1 MKKKAIIF
9 GVNGQDGSYL
19 AEFLI
24 KKNYVVHGTRRYS
37 SVNNIKNLYN
47 VINEK
52 NFFLHYS
59 DVTDS
64 SNIQSIINEFKPDE
78 IYNLAAQSHVHV
90 SFFTPEY
97 TADVDALGHLKILE
111 AARKIKKKIKIY
123 NASTSELFGSNI
135 KKPQNEMT
143 TFEPVSPYSIAKQ
156 YAFGISKIYREAYGM
171 FICNGILFN
180 HESPRRGLSFITR
193 KISKAV
199 SDIINNKINFFS
211 VGNLNAKR
219 DWGYAK
225 EFVVPMWKMLQKNKP
240 DDYVIATGKQ
250 YTVREFITKCFEY
263 VDKEI
268 TWTGTGDKELGKD
281 KYGKTLVKVD
291 KFYYRPNEV
300 RDLLGD
306 SRKAQKELNWKP
318 KTNIDGLVK
327 IMMDHDL
334 NLKNE

>member
-37 SVNNIKNLYN
+37 SINNIKNLYN

-64 SNIQSIINEFKPDE
+64 SNIQSIINEFKQDE

-97 TADVDALGHLKILE
+97 TANVDALGHLKILE

-123 NASTSELFGSNI
+123 NASTSELFGSTI
-135 KKPQNEMT
+135 QKPQNEMT
-143 TFEPVSPYSIAKQ
+143 AFEPVSPYSIAKQ

-225 EFVVPMWKMLQKNKP
+225 EYVVPMWKMLQKNKP

-250 YTVREFITKCFEY
+250 YTVREFITKCFKY
-263 VDKEI
+263 VDIDI

>member
-123 NASTSELFGSNI
+123 NASTSELFGSTI
-135 KKPQNEMT
+135 QKPQNEMT
-143 TFEPVSPYSIAKQ
+143 AFEPVSPYSIAKQ

-225 EFVVPMWKMLQKNKP
+225 EYVVPMWKMLQKNKP

>member
-37 SVNNIKNLYN
+37 SINNIKNLYN

-97 TADVDALGHLKILE
+97 TANVDALGHLKILE

-123 NASTSELFGSNI
+123 NASTSELFGSTI
-135 KKPQNEMT
+135 QKPQNEMT
-143 TFEPVSPYSIAKQ
+143 AFEPVSPYSIAKQ

-225 EFVVPMWKMLQKNKP
+225 EYVVPMWKMLQKNKP

-250 YTVREFITKCFEY
+250 YTVREFITKCFKY
-263 VDKEI
+263 VDIDI

>member
-1 MKKKAIIF
+1 MKKNAIIF

-123 NASTSELFGSNI
+123 NASTSELFGSTI
-135 KKPQNEMT
+135 QKPQNEMT

-225 EFVVPMWKMLQKNKP
+225 EYVVPMWKMLQKNKP

-250 YTVREFITKCFEY
+250 YTVREFITKCFKY

-306 SRKAQKELNWKP
+306 SKKAQKELNWKP